1 MWSKKKKKKKK
12 WKKNAASLFIGR
24 LGDCILLLLLL
35 LYFIRHLIQIYMV
48 YNIHQILQFIIILH
62 TGKHKSHVRVRAC
75 VWLCGYRTK
84 WTVGTHIILL
94 RIPIW
99 VRHGSR
105 CTSVVVVLVWKNNRS
120 VRTSKYS
127 SSLVAVQPPHRRNVS
142 CKLVGGGDEE
152 KQNLHNV

>member
-1 MWSKKKKKKKK
+1 MEKD
-12 WKKNAASLFIGR
+12 AASPPYSSADSEIAYHYYY
-24 LGDCILLLLLL
+24 ILSVIW
-35 LYFIRHLIQIYMV
+35 FNYMV

-62 TGKHKSHVRVRAC
+62 TEKHKSHVRVRAW

-127 SSLVAVQPPHRRNVS
+127 SSLVAVQPPHSRNVS
-142 CKLVGGGDEE
+142 CKLVGGDEE